1 MTESDLDEL
10 HESRALD
17 DPAEHAERPQATD
30 VERVDA
36 VLDGVA
42 GASGLAL
49 AEQVAVFEQAHAEL
63 RRALDDPGAAGS
75 V

>member
-10 HESRALD
+10 A
-17 DPAEHAERPQATD
+17 DPAHAVDHAERPGATG

-42 GASGLAL
+42 GASGLAP
-49 AEQVAVFEQAHAEL
+49 AEQVAVFEHAHTEL

-75 V
+75 A

>member
-10 HESRALD
+10 RDLD
-17 DPAEHAERPQATD
+17 DPADRAERPEATG